1 MKKVIAAAIVELL
14 LFDTMEEMYI
24 YIGKLRARPIEHEC
38 HWHRET
44 EEGKIL
50 LCISKAYNQ
59 NQLIRK
65 KDINV

>member
-14 LFDTMEEMYI
+14 LFDSLPEMYA
-24 YIGKLRARPIEHEC
+24 YIGKLRARPKEHEC

-44 EEGKIL
+44 DDGKIL

-59 NQLIRK
+59 NRLIK
-65 KDINV
+65 KEDVE

>member
-14 LFDTMEEMYI
+14 LFDTLDEMYI
-24 YIGKLRARPIEHEC
+24 YIGKLRAIPREHEC

-44 EEGKIL
+44 DDGKIL

-59 NQLIRK
+59 SRLIRK
-65 KDINV
+65 EDTE